1 MQTKSTTESLNSST
15 DDSSKPTLG
24 EPLVRGTV
32 MIVDDTP
39 ANLAL
44 LSDALEEQGYRVLVA
59 TDGYSALE
67 QLRYIAPDA
76 ILLDGMMP
84 GLDGFET
91 CRRIK
96 QDQRT
101 RAIPILFMTALG
113 DMDNLLRGFNEGALD
128 YIVKPFRNEEVLARV
143 AAHVAHSRSMARASQ
158 ALSEAGLAALALD
171 GAGNLTW
178 ISEAAHT
185 LLARTNGGT
194 PADHV
199 PRALIDLALGCIR
212 GGNLPNGPAKFSF
225 GQLSIRISA
234 CQYDAEYLLTL
245 QKTAGDWNLA
255 NLRQELGLT
264 AREAE
269 VLMWISRGK
278 TNRDI
283 GLILDNSPRTVNKH
297 LEHIFEKLGVATRSA
312 AVSVAMRHAGA
323 D

>member
-1 MQTKSTTESLNSST
+1 MHTRNFEVELPEAKPSESLA
-15 DDSSKPTLG
+15 
-24 EPLVRGTV
+24 RGTV

-67 QLRYIAPDA
+67 QLRYIAPDV

-96 QDQRT
+96 QDRRT

-143 AAHVAHSRSMARASQ
+143 AAHVAHSRSAARAAQ
-158 ALSEAGLAALALD
+158 ALTEAGLAALAMN
-171 GAGNLTW
+171 GAGTVTW
-178 ISEAAHT
+178 ITRAAEE
-185 LLARTNGGT
+185 LLAEHATVDGGAP
-194 PADHV
+194 PA
-199 PRALIDLALGCIR
+199 LLETALGCIR
-212 GGNLPNGPAKFSF
+212 SGTTQGSAKFAYRN
-225 GQLSIRISA
+225 LSIRISA
-234 CQYDAEYLLTL
+234 CQYDAEYLMLL
-245 QKTAGDWNLA
+245 QKTASPQKTTTGDWNLA

-283 GLILDNSPRTVNKH
+283 GQILDNSPRTVNKH
-297 LEHIFEKLGVATRSA
+297 LEHIFEKLGVGTRSA
-312 AVSVAMRHAGA
+312 AVSVALRHAA
-323 D
+323 VE

>member
-1 MQTKSTTESLNSST
+1 MQTKSTL
-15 DDSSKPTLG
+15 DSIKPAPR
-24 EPLVRGTV
+24 EPLARGTV

-67 QLRYIAPDA
+67 QLRYIAPDV

-143 AAHVAHSRSMARASQ
+143 GAHVSHSRTMARASQ
-158 ALSEAGLAALALD
+158 ALSEVGLAALAMD
-171 GAGNLTW
+171 SAGNVTW
-178 ISEAAHT
+178 ISEAGNT
-185 LLARTNGGT
+185 LLAEMAQASAGVPQALLDQALDCVRNGG
-194 PADHV
+194 
-199 PRALIDLALGCIR
+199 LQ
-212 GGNLPNGPAKFSF
+212 GGSAKFSF
-225 GQLSIRISA
+225 RQLSIRISA
-234 CQYDAEYLLTL
+234 CQFDAEYLLLL
-245 QKTAGDWNLA
+245 QKAAGDWNLA

-283 GLILDNSPRTVNKH
+283 GLILENSPRTVNKH

-312 AVSVAMRHAGA
+312 AVSVALRHAGV
-323 D
+323 DG

>member
-1 MQTKSTTESLNSST
+1 MQTKSTST
-15 DDSSKPTLG
+15 SISPSTH
-24 EPLVRGTV
+24 EPLSRGTV

-67 QLRYIAPDA
+67 QLRYVAPDA

-96 QDQRT
+96 QDPRT

-143 AAHVAHSRSMARASQ
+143 AAHVAHSRTMARAAQ

-171 GAGNLTW
+171 STGNITW
-178 ISEAAHT
+178 VSEAAHV
-185 LLARTNGGT
+185 LLDQVDGATG
-194 PADHV
+194 V
-199 PRALIDLALGCIR
+199 PPALIDLALGCIR
-212 GGNLPNGPAKFSF
+212 GGNLQGGPAKFAF
-225 GQLSIRISA
+225 GQLSIRISV
-234 CQYDAEYLLTL
+234 CQYDAEYLLML
-245 QKTAGDWNLA
+245 QKTTGDWNLA

-297 LEHIFEKLGVATRSA
+297 LEHIFEKLGVGTRSA
-312 AVSVAMRHAGA
+312 AVSVALRHAGVE
-323 D
+323 

>member
-1 MQTKSTTESLNSST
+1 MQTRIDLDTATI
-15 DDSSKPTLG
+15 D
-24 EPLVRGTV
+24 PLARGTV

-44 LSDALEEQGYRVLVA
+44 LSDALEEHGYRVLVA

-67 QLRYIAPDA
+67 QLRYIAPDV

-96 QDQRT
+96 QEPRT

-143 AAHVAHSRSMARASQ
+143 GAHVAHGRTMARAAQ
-158 ALSEAGLAALALD
+158 ALNEAGLAALALD
-171 GAGNLTW
+171 GAGEVTW
-178 ISEAAHT
+178 MTSAAEN
-185 LLARTNGGT
+185 LLADDA
-194 PADHV
+194 PARGSV
-199 PRALIDLALGCIR
+199 PPALVDLALNSIR
-212 GGNLPNGPAKFSF
+212 SGAAQCSAKFAF
-225 GQLSIRISA
+225 RQLSIRISA
-234 CQYDAEYLLTL
+234 CEYGAEYLMLL

-255 NLRQELGLT
+255 ALRQELGLT

-283 GLILDNSPRTVNKH
+283 GQILDNSPRTVNKH

-312 AVSVAMRHAGA
+312 AVSVALRHVGVEG
-323 D
+323 